1 MTWLPLNPIPLKD
14 RVSMIFLQ
22 YGQIDVIDGAFVLI
36 DKTGIRTHIPVGS
49 VACIMLEPGTRVSHA
64 AVRLAAQVG
73 TLLVWVGEAG
83 IRVYASGQPGGAR
96 SDKLLYQAKLA
107 LDEDLRLKV
116 VRKMFELRFGEPAP
130 ARRSVEQL
138 RGIEGSRV
146 RTTYAL
152 LAKQYG
158 VTWNGRRYDPK
169 DWEKGDTV
177 NQCISAAT
185 SCLYGVTEAA
195 ILAAGYAPAIGFVH
209 TGKPLSF
216 VYDIADIIKFDTV
229 VPKAFEIARRNPGE
243 PDREVRLACR
253 DIFRS
258 SKTLAKLI
266 PLIEDVLAAGEI
278 QPPAHLEMHS
288 LLPFRFLFHWE
299 MQAIGVAE
307 MSMLVVVTENVP
319 PRLRGRLAIW
329 LLEVRAGVYVG
340 DVSAKIREM
349 IWEQIAGLAEEG
361 NVVMAWATNTESG
374 FEFQTFGVNRR
385 TPVDLDGLRLVSFL
399 PV

>member
-49 VACIMLEPGTRVSHA
+49 VACIILEPGTRVSHA

-83 IRVYASGQPGGAR
+83 VRVYASGQPGGAR

-116 VRKMFELRFGEPAP
+116 VRKMFELRFGETAP

-146 RTTYAL
+146 RATYAL
-152 LAKQYG
+152 LA
-158 VTWNGRRYDPK
+158 
-169 DWEKGDTV
+169 
-177 NQCISAAT
+177 
-185 SCLYGVTEAA
+185 
-195 ILAAGYAPAIGFVH
+195 
-209 TGKPLSF
+209 KPLSF

-229 VPKAFEIARRNPGE
+229 VPKAFEIARHNPGE

-278 QPPAHLEMHS
+278 QPPAPPEDAQ
-288 LLPFRFLFHWE
+288 PV
-299 MQAIGVAE
+299 AI
-307 MSMLVVVTENVP
+307 P
-319 PRLRGRLAIW
+319 
-329 LLEVRAGVYVG
+329 
-340 DVSAKIREM
+340 
-349 IWEQIAGLAEEG
+349 
-361 NVVMAWATNTESG
+361 
-374 FEFQTFGVNRR
+374 
-385 TPVDLDGLRLVSFL
+385 L
-399 PV
+399 PVSLGDAGHRSS